1 MKHATPTHDRPLPPT
16 EKPPIT
22 STLEA
27 SWPHVSL
34 ATVIATPIAPAV
46 RPSDR
51 RSRPRRAEQQ
61 SYHYNHVQSFFFK
74 TQPDAKSVTLT
85 VIVHKGHEFEFFVRP
100 PELKD
105 ERRKW

>member
-1 MKHATPTHDRPLPPT
+1 MCRLPQSSQPPLHRLYVRAIDDQGRDVPT
-16 EKPPIT
+16 
-22 STLEA
+22 
-27 SWPHVSL
+27 
-34 ATVIATPIAPAV
+34 
-46 RPSDR
+46 
-51 RSRPRRAEQQ
+51 QQ
-61 SYHYNHVQSFFFK
+61 SYHYNHVQSFFFM